1 MTRSLLVLAAST
13 YQLPVIQKARAL
25 ALRVITADNRP
36 SNPGHA
42 VADASFDIDIRDREA
57 ILRLARTEGVIGVVS
72 PCSDIG
78 TLTAAYV
85 TSSLGLP
92 GPPYESC
99 RTLTNKALFRE
110 YITNEG
116 LSCPPFVLVTANSE
130 AAPMLA
136 GDGPWILKP
145 ADSSG
150 SKGIRIVA
158 SAEELDGALPE
169 CLEHSASKQAVL
181 EEYLDGH
188 QATVEGV
195 LEGGR
200 IRFMVVIDRLVAP
213 LPYVATAGH
222 IIPSALDEPT
232 TSRLKDQLELVWS
245 RLKITDTV
253 FDCDFVV
260 HGGEIFLL
268 EMSPRLGGNSIE
280 SLVKYS
286 CGLDLGD
293 RALRLACGFET
304 SPLPEVK
311 EKPAC
316 NLILGVTGA
325 GALEYDEEGFRS
337 LKAEPWVIDLTLD
350 YVRGASVLPFING
363 QRRVGRA
370 LLQGTT
376 REELLR
382 RRTELQE
389 TLDLRAVE
397 VTK

>member
-1 MTRSLLVLAAST
+1 MTRSLLVVAAST
-13 YQLPVIQKARAL
+13 YQLPVILKARAL
-25 ALRVITADNRP
+25 GLRVITADNRP

-57 ILRLARTEGVIGVVS
+57 ILRLARSEGVIGVVS

-99 RTLTNKALFRE
+99 RILTNKALFRG

-116 LSCPPFVLVTANSE
+116 LPCPPFVLVAANSG
-130 AAPMLA
+130 APMLE
-136 GDGPWILKP
+136 GDGLWVLKP

-150 SKGIRIVA
+150 SKGVRIVA
-158 SAEELDGALPE
+158 SREELDAALPE
-169 CLEHSASKQAVL
+169 CLEHSESKQAVL

-188 QATVEGV
+188 QATCEGV
-195 LEGGR
+195 LEGGQ

-222 IIPSALDEPT
+222 IIPSALDDST
-232 TSRLKDQLELVWS
+232 ISRLKEQLEHLWS
-245 RLKITDTV
+245 RLGITDAV

-260 HGGEIFLL
+260 HGGEIFIL

-280 SLVKYS
+280 SLVKSS

-304 SPLPEVK
+304 SPLPDVEGT
-311 EKPAC
+311 PAC

-350 YVRGASVLPFING
+350 YVRGSSVLPFING

-370 LLQGTT
+370 LLQGMT
-376 REELLR
+376 RDDLLR
-382 RRTELQE
+382 KRTELHE
-389 TLDLRAVE
+389 RLNLRAVE
-397 VTK
+397 VPK

>member
-1 MTRSLLVLAAST
+1 MTRSLFVVAAST
-13 YQLPVIQKARAL
+13 YQLPVILKARAMG
-25 ALRVITADNRP
+25 LRVITADNRP

-57 ILRLARTEGVIGVVS
+57 ILRLARSEDVIGAVS

-99 RTLTNKALFRE
+99 RILTNKALFRE

-116 LSCPPFVLVTANSE
+116 LPCPPFLLFSDSE
-130 AAPMLA
+130 GAPALE
-136 GDGPWILKP
+136 GDGPWVLKP

-150 SKGIRIVA
+150 SKGVRIVA
-158 SAEELDGALPE
+158 SREELDAALPE
-169 CLEHSASKQAVL
+169 CLEHSAAKQAVL

-188 QATVEGV
+188 QATCEGV
-195 LEGGR
+195 LEGGQ

-222 IIPSALDEPT
+222 IIPTALDEPT
-232 TSRLKDQLELVWS
+232 ISRLKEQLERVWS
-245 RLKITDTV
+245 RLAITDTV

-260 HGGEIFLL
+260 HGGQIFIL

-304 SPLPEVK
+304 SPLPDVK

-316 NLILGVTGA
+316 NLILGVSSA

-337 LKAEPWVIDLTLD
+337 LKAEPWVIDLSID
-350 YVRGASVLPFING
+350 YVRGANVLPFING

-376 REELLR
+376 RDDLLR
-382 RRTELQE
+382 KRTELHE
-389 TLDLRAVE
+389 RLDLRAVE